1 MASSYN
7 SAQAFRIA
15 RHMTNPNGVNAEA
28 ITDNKT
34 LTYKDSQCQILTL
47 TAAGPKDLI
56 LPVFKN
62 GASFWI
68 TSGSSSDQ
76 NIVIKD
82 QAAATIATIAA
93 DAGVRVVC
101 DGSAWYVIKA

>member
-1 MASSYN
+1 MASYN

-28 ITDNKT
+28 ITDSKT
-34 LTYKDSQCQILTL
+34 LTYKDSECQILTL
-47 TAAGPKDLI
+47 TAAGAKDLN

-62 GASFWI
+62 GASFWV
-68 TSGSSSDQ
+68 TSASTSNQD
-76 NIVIKD
+76 IVVKD
-82 QAAATIATIAA
+82 QAAATIATLSAG
-93 DAGVRVVC
+93 AGVRVVC